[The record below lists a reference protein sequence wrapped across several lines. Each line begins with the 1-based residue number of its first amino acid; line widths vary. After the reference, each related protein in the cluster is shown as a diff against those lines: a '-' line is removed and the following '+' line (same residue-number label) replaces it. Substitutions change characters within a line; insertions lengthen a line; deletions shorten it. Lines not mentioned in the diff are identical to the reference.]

1 MSDLDFDIDDLLKNP
16 NAQPSILGANGQ
28 QNDADTDGSDDQDD
42 TDYSDTDDNGVDDSA
57 DNGADDDSSDDDSQD
72 DSDDNGSQNDD
83 DQQDYND
90 DDADTNGQSQDDD
103 SSDDTQ
109 DDLGG
114 DDDSTD
120 SEPKGVH
127 LKDDFI
133 KKVVDYY
140 EKFGNLQPF
149 LEATQVDYDKV
160 NDIDLLR
167 ANFAKENSDLSEAAL
182 EKLFQ
187 RELKKYNLDSFE
199 EDEQEVGQILL
210 KRDANRLRK
219 TLKEE
224 QKEFLNSIT
233 PTQAPSQPSQEEIEA
248 QRAKERRLVEAEIKK
263 VVKDNLIK
271 LDANGD
277 SLNFQ
282 LADTTKVIDYAVDSA
297 KFLSS
302 FTKDGVIDWG
312 KWTKVVA
319 FAENPEAFI
328 GEMIKHGKSLGKKSL
343 EAELKNSTL
352 DKKSKQVIKTND
364 AMHPLDDIDAFLS
377 ELKSKK

>member
-16 NAQPSILGANGQ
+16 NAQPSILGANSQ
-28 QNDADTDGSDDQDD
+28 QDDADTEGSDDQND
-42 TDYSDTDDNGVDDSA
+42 TDYSDTDDNGADDSA
-57 DNGADDDSSDDDSQD
+57 DNGADDDNSDDDSQD

-90 DDADTNGQSQDDD
+90 DDADANGQSQDDD

-109 DDLGG
+109 DDLSR
-114 DDDSTD
+114 DDDSAD
-120 SEPKGVH
+120 NEQKGIH

-282 LADTTKVIDYAVDSA
+282 LADTTKVVDYAVDSA

-302 FTKDGVIDWG
+302 FTKDGAIDWG